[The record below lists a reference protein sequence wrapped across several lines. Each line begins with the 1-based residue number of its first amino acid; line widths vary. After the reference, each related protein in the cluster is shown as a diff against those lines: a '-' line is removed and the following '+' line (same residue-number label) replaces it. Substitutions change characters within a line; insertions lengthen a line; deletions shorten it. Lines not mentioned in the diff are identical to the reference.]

1 MASMMK
7 NPAIWMWISALT
19 IIVSTIII
27 VGVKPIWGVDF
38 VGGSLMEIEGS
49 PSDAKKIQDGISQT
63 LHIEATA
70 QGTRDNT
77 IIIRTPSLD
86 DATHATVIKY
96 LQKESLI
103 KGQERSFES
112 VGPSIGK
119 ELQRK
124 SAYAIVAVLVVMI
137 AYLAYTFRTM
147 GGFIAPWKLGV
158 AAIYAL
164 IHDLFLVTACFVVF
178 GKIWGTAIDTLFVT
192 AQLAIFG
199 YSVNDTIVIFD
210 RLRWEHV
217 AARGKSLLE
226 VLDRAI
232 VVTLGRSLNI
242 SFCILLTLVAVLIF
256 GGSSIRWFIVALT
269 IGTVTGAYSSL
280 FVAPP
285 ILYYLAKRRP

>member
-1 MASMMK
+1 MAPMMK
-7 NPAIWMWISALT
+7 NPKLWMWISALT
-19 IIVSTIII
+19 IIASIAVI
-27 VGVKPIWGVDF
+27 VVIKPIWGIDF
-38 VGGSLMEIEGS
+38 IGGSLIEFEGN
-49 PSDAKKIQDGISQT
+49 PQDAKKVQDGISQT
-63 LHIEATA
+63 LQMSATV

-77 IIIRTPSLD
+77 IIVRTPALD
-86 DATHATVIKY
+86 DAAHKSVIEY
-96 LQKESLI
+96 LKKESLM
-103 KGQERSFES
+103 KGEERSFES
-112 VGPSIGK
+112 IGPTIGQ

-124 SAYAIVAVLVVMI
+124 STYAIIIVLVTMVI
-137 AYLAYTFRTM
+137 YLAYTFRNM

-164 IHDLFLVTACFVVF
+164 VHDMFLVTACFVVF
-178 GKIWGTAIDTLFVT
+178 GKIWGISIDTLFVT

-210 RLRWEHV
+210 RLRWEHL
-217 AARGKSLLE
+217 ASRGKSLLE

-242 SFCILLTLVAVLIF
+242 SFCILLTLIAILIF

-269 IGTVTGAYSSL
+269 IGTVTGTYSSL

-285 ILYYLAKRRP
+285 LLYYLAKRR